1 MTKSNFNEK
10 LDLLNG
16 YNLEFNLCIELY
28 ADKMFINAEDIV
40 IDGRKYELHKEKDLV
55 ISRKGISLYIKD
67 WSENYVG
74 LTAEKR

>member
-1 MTKSNFNEK
+1 MKK
-10 LDLLNG
+10 IRLLNG

-40 IDGRKYELHKEKDLV
+40 IDGKNMNFHKEKDFDEK
-55 ISRKGISLYIKD
+55 ISEREFHYIKRL
-67 WSENYVG
+67 SENYVG